1 MDTPKVPSDIWA
13 ALKESEQ
20 ATESSSGADQMLVQG
35 SSAGP
40 RSSMG
45 RTAGGANIL
54 AGASATRLDGPLD
67 NFIEQ
72 VFKPFL
78 GVLDFMVFNVM
89 SDGAILHLLGKEKGK
104 ALLDSPD
111 FSIQKFHD
119 AQIEY
124 EVLAGSSLA
133 AKRTMAQSMVML
145 TQILDN
151 PQIQEQLA
159 EINEEY
165 IDFKPIINMWLEASE
180 WKNNNDIIKPMTAA
194 MKQKRAQNSKAAM
207 MQQQMEAKQQ
217 AEQSKFDQKQK
228 LEDQASDNR
237 IKRDITREAAKTMG
251 AEEAIEGQPNPKGLQ
266 GDLPTVV

>member
-1 MDTPKVPSDIWA
+1 
-13 ALKESEQ
+13 
-20 ATESSSGADQMLVQG
+20 
-35 SSAGP
+35 
-40 RSSMG
+40 MG

-78 GVLDFMVFNVM
+78 GIIDKIVFNVM
-89 SDGAILHLLGKEKGK
+89 SDAAIYHILGKEQG
-104 ALLDSPD
+104 SD
-111 FSIQKFHD
+111 FLSEFNLQDYHN

-151 PQIQEQLA
+151 PQIQQSLA
-159 EINEEY
+159 DINEEY

-180 WKNNNDIIKPMTAA
+180 WKNKNDIIKPMTAA
-194 MKQKRAQNSKAAM
+194 MKQKRDANSKAAQ
-207 MQQQMEAKQQ
+207 MQMQIQAKQQ
-217 AEQSKFDQKQK
+217 GDQQKFAQKQQ

-237 IKRDITREAAKTMG
+237 IKRDITREAAKASG
-251 AEEAIEGQPNPKGLQ
+251 LSEAVEGEPSTGGLQ
-266 GDLPTVV
+266 GQLPTVE